1 MIRTTSLVQE
11 ISDVPSSWIFET
23 YCNLRERLTGQDI
36 PILSLFNSRDTKPS
50 MIIFQRDGKYFFK
63 DFSTDLGG
71 DGVVLVEKLFSLN
84 RGQALAKII
93 GDYSQFVSENGIAV
107 KKEELRDRIIYELED
122 HSTREWNVLDAKYW
136 QQYGIGSEILQT
148 YGVKPIDSVTFSKND
163 NGEYSFFTY
172 NKPYMYGYYR
182 EDGSI
187 YKIYQPLN
195 PDKKFMKLAPYT
207 QGTDQLTF
215 TKPYLVIVSSLKDGM
230 CLRNF
235 GYNIEFIAP
244 DSEST
249 LIRKDTIDA
258 LKAKY
263 TSIAC
268 LFDNDEAGIR
278 AMKKYHD
285 TYDLPYIVLPL
296 EKDISDSVKI
306 YGYDK
311 VREILQPL
319 LKKALKNE

>member
-1 MIRTTSLVQE
+1 
-11 ISDVPSSWIFET
+11 
-23 YCNLRERLTGQDI
+23 
-36 PILSLFNSRDTKPS
+36 